1 MIAKYVDC
9 LIVFIPEGQ
18 KSSGSEHTIREA
30 KKLDK
35 KVVIIS

>member
-9 LIVFIPEGQ
+9 LIAFIPEG
-18 KSSGSEHTIREA
+18 KKASGSEHTIKEA